1 MVQDTATLGP
11 MPHNEQSNNNNIS
24 FNSVMHG
31 PNAQSILGGT
41 GSDIT
46 HNAEVYES
54 FSFTQNSML
63 QFYPR

>member
-1 MVQDTATLGP
+1 MVQDTASLGP
-11 MPHNEQSNNNNIS
+11 MPHNEQSNNIS
-24 FNSVMHG
+24 FISAVHG
-31 PNAQSILGGT
+31 PNNQSVLGGAN
-41 GSDIT
+41 SDIT

>member
-1 MVQDTATLGP
+1 MVHQDTATLGP
-11 MPHNEQSNNNNIS
+11 MPHNEQSNNIS
-24 FNSVMHG
+24 FNSAVHG
-31 PNAQSILGGT
+31 PNAQSILGG

-54 FSFTQNSML
+54 FSFAQNSML